1 MIQEKSYLWSFP
13 AEAGCTCLPDTGFTD
28 PFRYIPDKL
37 VKLAGQL
44 VIDRLAQWA
53 SLPEGSPERHIERSF
68 AEGKMLGV
76 LVCRTGYLAAFSGTV
91 KGPEG
96 RVTASVDGFVPPIID
111 LTEDNGHFKRKEAV
125 ITQMNKAIEILSAST
140 ELEELRKEFQEAS
153 EKRDAEI
160 ENLQNR
166 IRFSKMQRD
175 EIRSE
180 TADPARLEELI
191 RESQFQKAELKRC
204 KDRWKSHISEI
215 KDRINEFEDTIN
227 DLKARRS
234 AKSDT
239 LQKWI
244 FENAIVRN
252 RAGESSSIWEIFSRE
267 GLIPPGGTGDCAAP
281 KLLNY
286 AFFHGLEP
294 LAMGEFWYGTSP
306 DTAVRTHGHFYPSC
320 TSKCGPLLGYMMKGL
335 RSPVEPV
342 MTYRHPLMS
351 GVTQKSEATESSLPT
366 TFGNLYEDESIIVV
380 EKPSGMPSVPGLD
393 GRISLQEI
401 LTSGMAG
408 RNDSSPGT
416 IHAVH
421 RLDMDTSGVM
431 VFAKSAE
438 AAVNLRRQFEDHTV
452 RKTYMAKV
460 SADTDIPSK
469 TGKGAIDLP
478 LSPDYDERPRQKVDF
493 TQGKPAHTEYE
504 TIRTNED
511 GTSDIL
517 LYPYTGRTHQLRVH
531 CAHHLGL
538 GRPIVGDLLY
548 GGHSVYECNS
558 GNCMETNTK
567 VLPGRLCLH
576 ALSITFLHPETGQEL
591 TFTSDRLSY

>member
-1 MIQEKSYLWSFP
+1 MIQGKSYLWSFP

-53 SLPEGSPERHIERSF
+53 SLPEGSPEKHIESSF

-76 LVCRTGYLAAFSGTV
+76 LVCRTGFLAAFSGTV

-160 ENLQNR
+160 ETLQNR

-180 TADPARLEELI
+180 TADPGKLDELI

-244 FENAIVRN
+244 FENAIVN
-252 RAGESSSIWEIFSRE
+252 NGAGESSSIWEIFSRE

-286 AFFHGLEP
+286 AFIHGLEP

-460 SADTDIPSK
+460 SPDTDIPSK
-469 TGKGAIDLP
+469 TGKGTIDLP

>member
-1 MIQEKSYLWSFP
+1 MIQGKSYLWSFP

-53 SLPEGSPERHIERSF
+53 SLPEGSPEKHIESSF

-76 LVCRTGYLAAFSGTV
+76 LVCRTGFLAAFSGTV

-160 ENLQNR
+160 ETLQNR

-180 TADPARLEELI
+180 TADPGKLDELI

-244 FENAIVRN
+244 FENAIVN
-252 RAGESSSIWEIFSRE
+252 NGAGESSSIWEIFSRE

-286 AFFHGLEP
+286 AFIHGLEP

-504 TIRTNED
+504 IIRTNED

>member
-53 SLPEGSPERHIERSF
+53 SLPEGSPERHIESSF

-76 LVCRTGYLAAFSGTV
+76 LVCRTGFLAAFSGTV

-111 LTEDNGHFKRKEAV
+111 LTEDNGHFKRNEAV
-125 ITQMNKAIEILSAST
+125 ITQMNKAIDILSACPEFEDLKK
-140 ELEELRKEFQEAS
+140 ELQEAS

-180 TADPARLEELI
+180 TADPGKLDELI

-244 FENAIVRN
+244 FENAIVN
-252 RAGESSSIWEIFSRE
+252 NGAGESSSIWEIFSRE

-408 RNDSSPGT
+408 RNESSPGT

-558 GNCMETNTK
+558 GNCMETHTK
-567 VLPGRLCLH
+567 GIPERLCLH

>member
-76 LVCRTGYLAAFSGTV
+76 LVCRTGFLAAFSGTV

-180 TADPARLEELI
+180 TADPGKLDELI

-244 FENAIVRN
+244 FENAIVN
-252 RAGESSSIWEIFSRE
+252 NGAGESSSIWEIFSRE

-286 AFFHGLEP
+286 AFIHGLEP

-342 MTYRHPLMS
+342 MTTNERI
-351 GVTQKSEATESSLPT
+351 V
-366 TFGNLYEDESIIVV
+366 NLYEDESIIVV

-438 AAVNLRRQFEDHTV
+438 ATVNLRRQFEDHTV

-460 SADTDIPSK
+460 SADTVSQTGSSK
-469 TGKGAIDLP
+469 TGQGAIDLP

-511 GTSDIL
+511 GTADIL

>member
-1 MIQEKSYLWSFP
+1 MIQGKSYLWSFP

-53 SLPEGSPERHIERSF
+53 SLPEGSPEKHIESSF

-76 LVCRTGYLAAFSGTV
+76 LVCRTGFLAAFSGTV

-140 ELEELRKEFQEAS
+140 ELKELRKEFQEAS

-180 TADPARLEELI
+180 TADPGKLDELI

-244 FENAIVRN
+244 FENAIVN
-252 RAGESSSIWEIFSRE
+252 NGAGESSSIWEIFSRE

-286 AFFHGLEP
+286 AFIHGLEP

-460 SADTDIPSK
+460 SPDTDIPSK
-469 TGKGAIDLP
+469 TGKGTIDLP

-567 VLPGRLCLH
+567 GLPGRLCLH

-591 TFTSDRLSY
+591 TFKSDRLSY